1 MAKEIK
7 LSVQKRDKQAEK
19 IAVIKKG
26 GFIPACLYGPG
37 SKNDI
42 LKVKKSDFTAV
53 FALAGESHLVDL
65 SIGATAPVK
74 VIIKDIQRDV
84 ISGNII
90 HIDFYQVDMAKKI
103 TTEIPLHFIGESKAV
118 KEFGGILVKEM
129 ESVKVKCLA
138 KDLVDSIEIDL
149 SVLAKLNDA
158 IRMHDLK
165 LPAGMEFVSHTD
177 EIVAMVSELKVEV
190 EKPVEVAVAAPV
202 VEGEKA
208 GSAAGG
214 KEEGKT
220 EAKKAEPAKK

>member
-19 IAVIKKG
+19 IAAIKKG

-65 SIGATAPVK
+65 SIGAAAPIK
-74 VIIKDIQRDV
+74 VIIKDIQRDA

-103 TTEIPLHFIGESKAV
+103 TTEIPLHFVGESKAV
-118 KEFGGILVKEM
+118 KEFGGILVKET

-190 EKPVEVAVAAPV
+190 EKPVEVAVAAAPAA
-202 VEGEKA
+202 EGEK
-208 GSAAGG
+208 
-214 KEEGKT
+214 KEEGKADVKT

>member
-7 LSVQKRDKQAEK
+7 LSVQKRDKQVEK
-19 IAVIKKG
+19 IAALKKG

-42 LKVKKSDFTAV
+42 LKVRKSDFTAV

-65 SIGATAPVK
+65 SIDAAAPIK
-74 VIIKDIQRDV
+74 VIIKDIQRDS

-90 HIDFYQVDMAKKI
+90 HIDFYQVDMTKKI

-118 KEFGGILVKEM
+118 KELGGILVKEA

-138 KDLVDSIEIDL
+138 KDLVDFIEIDL
-149 SVLAKLNDA
+149 SVLANLNDA

-165 LPAGMEFVSHTD
+165 LPVGMEFVSQTD

-190 EKPVEVAVAAPV
+190 EKPVAVVAAPV
-202 VEGEKA
+202 TEGEK
-208 GSAAGG
+208 
-214 KEEGKT
+214 KEEGKADVKAD
-220 EAKKAEPAKK
+220 AKKAEPAKK